1 MADQCSL
8 RLVRELAQFERS
20 EQLGMR
26 DTSVSTSGADITI
39 AFTVAY
45 DENNT
50 RDIQALI
57 IGPPGTPYE
66 LGFYEF
72 AIRIPSGEKA
82 PISLTELDYPASPP
96 TVRLKTTNQ
105 GRTRF
110 GPNLYANGKVCL
122 TWPGDRGEEW
132 SPAQGLESVLLSIQ
146 SLLSSNPYILEPGFD
161 SRGADTENI
170 EAYKSKIRHENLRL
184 AVLDPLEKALQCPAL
199 AWQRRAQRTGDG
211 QASDQSTLSAFGDF
225 CKQRFLW
232 YLDLYNNVI
241 EKGIVDD
248 ARRHETPFI
257 QMPFESSSNGMH
269 GTWDYTKL
277 KTRLESIQEQ
287 LMEETH
293 KWPIE
298 GLTLTKEDAGI
309 AVKLLGQHEQIVA
322 EMKSRTQVMDLS
334 LVDGNPFVWR
344 LTYAGRTES
353 RLEGGIIKIKIFI
366 SPRHP
371 LEQPRVFVESP
382 LYHIR
387 VSKTGVMIYLPAR
400 ADEIRHHIDGII
412 NALEE
417 DSPPY
422 NPLMTVNPEASSQC
436 WGTEVERRLYRRKLR
451 ASLEA
456 S

>member
-20 EQLGMR
+20 EQL
-26 DTSVSTSGADITI
+26 

-72 AIRIPSGEKA
+72 AIRIPS
-82 PISLTELDYPASPP
+82 DYPASPP
-96 TVRLKTTNQ
+96 VVRLKTTNR

-110 GPNLYANGKVCL
+110 GPNLYASGRVCL
-122 TWPGDRGEEW
+122 SILGTWPGDRGEEW

-161 SRGADTENI
+161 TRGNDTENM
-170 EAYKSKIRHENLRL
+170 EAYNSKIRHENLRL
-184 AVLDPLEKALQCPAL
+184 AVIAPLEKALQFPFL
-199 AWQRRAQRTGDG
+199 TYQHISQRNDQPPVSGAAPGDRRG
-211 QASDQSTLSAFGDF
+211 PDQSSLSAFADF
-225 CKQRFLW
+225 SKQRFLW
-232 YLDLYNNVI
+232 YLDLYKNAI
-241 EKGIVDD
+241 EKGIVDE
-248 ARRHETPFI
+248 ARRHKTPFI
-257 QMPFESSSNGMH
+257 QMPFEGVGNIMQ
-269 GTWDYTKL
+269 GTWDYTDL
-277 KTRLESIQEQ
+277 KARLASVQGQ
-287 LMEETH
+287 LMQETH
-293 KWPIE
+293 KWPVE
-298 GLTLTKEDAGI
+298 GLALVKEDAGI
-309 AVKLLGQHEQIVA
+309 AVKLMGQHEQIVA
-322 EMKSRTQVMDLS
+322 ELKSQRQVIDLS
-334 LVDGNPFVWR
+334 LADGNPFVWR
-344 LTYAGRTES
+344 LTYVGRTES

-371 LEQPRVFVESP
+371 VEQPRVFVESP

-387 VSKTGVMIYLPAR
+387 VSKLGVMIYLPAR
-400 ADEIRHHIDGII
+400 ADDIRHHIDGII
-412 NALEE
+412 NTLE
-417 DSPPY
+417 DDNPPY
-422 NPLMTVNPEASSQC
+422 NPLMTVNPEASALC